1 MTLGVDPAAL
11 VCADIGASTG
21 GFTDVL
27 LRRGATKVYAID
39 VGRGLLHWRLRSDP
53 RVVVIER
60 VNARELETLPEPV
73 SLFVVD
79 ISFIGLEKVLP
90 ALRRVAPG
98 AEVVALFKPQFQVGR
113 AEVGKGGIV
122 RDPAAVERRSSDFA
136 NGVRPTVTRCVPR
149 RLPRSW
155 RRRQP
160 GNLRRPDAPMRVCIL
175 HGPRAER
182 AVVDATIKA
191 LDAKRAVC
199 WEADRDGPVSAV
211 TGRLRETDLLVTL
224 GGDGTFLAGARLAAP
239 RGIPILGVNLGR
251 LGFLTELEAEQV
263 EDGVARFINGSYR
276 IEERTILQVTLRR
289 SERNVVRA
297 IGLNEV
303 VVNRAG
309 DARML
314 RVEIDVGGQLI

>member
-1 MTLGVDPAAL
+1 VPRLDVLVTRSGLAESRERAQALIIAGKVRVAGETVRRPDRSVSDDAAISVDEGPGYASRGALKLAPALETLGVDPSGL

-90 ALRRVAPG
+90 ALRRVASG

-122 RDPAAVERRSSDFA
+122 RDQAAV
-136 NGVRPTVTRCVPR
+136 
-149 RLPRSW
+149 
-155 RRRQP
+155 
-160 GNLRRPDAPMRVCIL
+160 
-175 HGPRAER
+175 
-182 AVVDATIKA
+182 
-191 LDAKRAVC
+191 
-199 WEADRDGPVSAV
+199 
-211 TGRLRETDLLVTL
+211 
-224 GGDGTFLAGARLAAP
+224 GAA
-239 RGIPILGVNLGR
+239 LGR
-251 LGFLTELEAEQV
+251 FRDWCA
-263 EDGVARFINGSYR
+263 DNGY
-276 IEERTILQVTLRR
+276 
-289 SERNVVRA
+289 VVRA
-297 IGLNEV
+297 E
-303 VVNRAG
+303 APS
-309 DARML
+309 
-314 RVEIDVGGQLI
+314 EILGADGNQEIFIDLVPN